1 MTTGYGTFCPVA
13 KAAEAFANR
22 WTPLILAEMMKG
34 SDRFSDI
41 QNGVP
46 MMPRSLLA
54 RRLKE
59 MEQAGLILRVP
70 HPQGRGHLYHLT
82 EAGNDLRMV
91 VNQLAAWGSTWRLPY
106 LDAQDRNVSFL
117 MWFLRQV
124 LLPRQELPA
133 RYVIQFDFR
142 NVPRRD
148 HKLRQWWLVKRDGD
162 IELCYTDMGFE
173 SDLVIDADLNVLTRV
188 IVGVSSLRQARASGD
203 VVFSENA
210 LSAKLVQALELKEP
224 PQMRLMRVP
233 SSAELAALT
242 SRGPVETVE
251 PDVRT
256 KSRAA

>member
-13 KAAEAFANR
+13 KAAEVFANR

-59 MEQAGLILRVP
+59 LEQSGLIQRIP
-70 HPQGRGHLYHLT
+70 QPQGRGHLYRLT
-82 EAGNDLRMV
+82 EAGNDLRLV
-91 VNQLAAWGSTWRLPY
+91 VNQLAAWGSTWKLPY
-106 LDAQDRNVSFL
+106 LDAKDRNVSFL

-124 LLPRQELPA
+124 LLPRPELPA

-142 NVPRRD
+142 NVPKRD
-148 HKLRQWWLVKRDGD
+148 HKLRQWWMIKRDED

-173 SDLVIDADLNVLTRV
+173 PDLVVDADLDVITRV
-188 IVGVSSLRQARASGD
+188 VVGVASLRQARINGD
-203 VVFSENA
+203 IAFSANTA
-210 LSAKLVQALELKEP
+210 LAAKLVQALELQEP

-242 SRGPVETVE
+242 PKTQASEVLASKT
-251 PDVRT
+251 T
-256 KSRAA
+256 SQAA

>member
-13 KAAEAFANR
+13 KAAEVFANR

-59 MEQAGLILRVP
+59 LEQSGLILRIP
-70 HPQGRGHLYHLT
+70 QPQGRGHLYRLT
-82 EAGNDLRMV
+82 EAGNDLRLV

-106 LDAQDRNVSFL
+106 LDAKDRNVSFL

-124 LLPRQELPA
+124 LLPRPELPA

-142 NVPRRD
+142 NVPKRD
-148 HKLRQWWLVKRDGD
+148 HKLRQWWMIKRDEE

-173 SDLVIDADLNVLTRV
+173 PDLVVDADLDVITRV
-188 IVGVSSLRQARASGD
+188 VVGVASLRQARINGD
-203 VVFSENA
+203 IAFSANTA
-210 LSAKLVQALELKEP
+210 LAAKLVQALELQEP

-242 SRGPVETVE
+242 PKTQASEVLASKT
-251 PDVRT
+251 T
-256 KSRAA
+256 SQAA

>member
-1 MTTGYGTFCPVA
+1 MSTGYGTFCPVA
-13 KAAEAFANR
+13 KAAEVFANR
-22 WTPLILAEMMKG
+22 WTPLILTEMMKG

-59 MEQAGLILRVP
+59 LEQSGLILRI
-70 HPQGRGHLYHLT
+70 PQGRGHLYRLT
-82 EAGNDLRMV
+82 EAGDDLRMV
-91 VNQLAAWGSTWRLPY
+91 VNQLAAWGSTWKLPY
-106 LDAQDRNVSFL
+106 LDAKDRNVSFL

-124 LLPRQELPA
+124 LLPREELPP

-142 NVPRRD
+142 NVPKRD
-148 HKLRQWWLVKRDGD
+148 HKLRQWWLIKRDED

-173 SDLVIDADLNVLTRV
+173 PDLVVDADLDVITRV
-188 IVGVSSLRQARASGD
+188 VVGVASLRQARAAGD
-203 VVFSENA
+203 IAFSANA
-210 LSAKLVQALELKEP
+210 PLAAKLVQALELQEP

-242 SRGPVETVE
+242 PRQSRAQAQGEA
-251 PDVRT
+251 RT
-256 KSRAA
+256 TSRAA